1 MRNGKS
7 ATPLVAIIFN
17 TMIEHNQLSI
27 EKMRVLVVDDSR
39 TLRKVLVRELRQIG
53 PMQIEEASDGV
64 EALEILQARTFDLVL
79 LDMEMPELDGLGVL
93 TALKESGQ
101 LSGLPVIVIS
111 SAEEIDKTVKCIEM
125 GAEDYLP
132 KTFNPILL
140 RARILSSFEKKR
152 FRDLEKNYL
161 EQLQKEKEL
170 LQMEQMKSERLIL
183 NILPKPIAERLKKN
197 EKNISSSYEDVTILF
212 SDIVGF
218 TQMSSLLTPSD
229 LVALLNDLFT
239 RFDKRAES
247 LGLEKIKT
255 IGDAYMAA
263 GGVPVPRADHADIVA
278 DMALG
283 MLEDLAEFNRDNQI
297 SLQMRIGL
305 NSGPVVAGIIGF
317 TKFSYDLWGST
328 VNVAS
333 RMESSSVIGKIQ
345 ISPSTAKALSGR
357 FDLQGREVIEVKG
370 IGKVLTHFLLKRA
383 D

>member
-53 PMQIEEASDGV
+53 PMQIEEASDGL

-93 TALKESGQ
+93 TALKKSGQ

-140 RARILSSFEKKR
+140 RARIISSFEKKR
-152 FRDLEKNYL
+152 FRDLEKDYL

-239 RFDKRAES
+239 RFDKRAEL

-370 IGKVLTHFLLKRA
+370 IGKVLTHFLLKRS

>member
-17 TMIEHNQLSI
+17 TMIEHNQLLI

-93 TALKESGQ
+93 TALKESGK

-183 NILPKPIAERLKKN
+183 NILPKPIAERLKKS

-278 DMALG
+278 NMALG
-283 MLEDLAEFNRDNQI
+283 MFEDLAEFNRDNQM

-333 RMESSSVIGKIQ
+333 RMESSSAPDKIQ
-345 ISPSTAKALSGR
+345 ISPSTFKALSGC
-357 FDLQGREVIEVKG
+357 FDLQERDEIEVKG
-370 IGKVLTHFLLKRA
+370 VGKVLTHFLLKRS

>member
-53 PMQIEEASDGV
+53 PMQIEEASDGL

-93 TALKESGQ
+93 TALKKSGQ

-152 FRDLEKNYL
+152 FRDLEKDYL

-183 NILPKPIAERLKKN
+183 NILPKPIAERLKKS

-229 LVALLNDLFT
+229 LVTLLNDLFT

-247 LGLEKIKT
+247 LGLEIIKT

-278 DMALG
+278 NMALG
-283 MLEDLAEFNRDNQI
+283 MFEDLAEFNRDNQM

-333 RMESSSVIGKIQ
+333 RMESSSMIGKIQ

-370 IGKVLTHFLLKRA
+370 IGKVLTHFLLKRS

>member
-53 PMQIEEASDGV
+53 PMQIEEASDGL

-132 KTFNPILL
+132 KNFNPILL
-140 RARILSSFEKKR
+140 RARIISSFEKKR
-152 FRDLEKNYL
+152 FRDLEKDYL

-239 RFDKRAES
+239 RFDKRAEL

-370 IGKVLTHFLLKRA
+370 IGKVLTHFLLKRS

>member
-53 PMQIEEASDGV
+53 PMQIEEASDGL

-152 FRDLEKNYL
+152 FRDLEKDYL

-283 MLEDLAEFNRDNQI
+283 MLEDLAEFNRGNQM

-370 IGKVLTHFLLKRA
+370 IGKVLTHFLLKRS

>member
-17 TMIEHNQLSI
+17 TMLEHNQLSI

-53 PMQIEEASDGV
+53 PMQIEEAADGV

-93 TALKESGQ
+93 TALKDSGQ

-152 FRDLEKNYL
+152 FRDLEKDYL
-161 EQLQKEKEL
+161 AQLQKEKEL

-212 SDIVGF
+212 SDLVGF

-255 IGDAYMAA
+255 IGDSYMAA

-283 MLEDLAEFNRDNQI
+283 MLEDLAEFNRDKQM

-370 IGKVLTHFLLKRA
+370 IGKVLTHFLLKRS

>member
-53 PMQIEEASDGV
+53 PMQIEEASDGE

-152 FRDLEKNYL
+152 FRDLEKDYL

-239 RFDKRAES
+239 RFDKRAEL

-283 MLEDLAEFNRDNQI
+283 MLEDLAEFNRDNQM

-370 IGKVLTHFLLKRA
+370 IGKVLTHFLLKRS

>member
-1 MRNGKS
+1 
-7 ATPLVAIIFN
+7 
-17 TMIEHNQLSI
+17 MIEHNQLSI

-152 FRDLEKNYL
+152 FRDLEKDYL

-278 DMALG
+278 YMALG

-345 ISPSTAKALSGR
+345 ISPSTAKALIGR

>member
-152 FRDLEKNYL
+152 FRDLEKDYL

-239 RFDKRAES
+239 RFDKRAEL

-283 MLEDLAEFNRDNQI
+283 MLEDLAEFNRDNQM

-370 IGKVLTHFLLKRA
+370 IGKVLTHFLLKRS

>member
-7 ATPLVAIIFN
+7 ATPLVAFIFN
-17 TMIEHNQLSI
+17 TMLEHNQLSI

-93 TALKESGQ
+93 TALKDSGQ

-152 FRDLEKNYL
+152 FRDLEKDYL
-161 EQLQKEKEL
+161 AQLQKEKEL

-212 SDIVGF
+212 SDLVGF

-255 IGDAYMAA
+255 IGDSYMAA

-283 MLEDLAEFNRDNQI
+283 MLEDLAEFNRDNQM

-370 IGKVLTHFLLKRA
+370 IGKVLTHFLLKRS

>member
-17 TMIEHNQLSI
+17 TMIEHNQLLI

-152 FRDLEKNYL
+152 FRDLEKDYL

-229 LVALLNDLFT
+229 LVTLLNDLFT

-278 DMALG
+278 NMALG
-283 MLEDLAEFNRDNQI
+283 MFEDLAEFNRDNQI

-333 RMESSSVIGKIQ
+333 RMESSSAPDKIQ
-345 ISPSTAKALSGR
+345 ISPSTFKALSGC
-357 FDLQGREVIEVKG
+357 FDLQERDEIEVKG
-370 IGKVLTHFLLKRA
+370 VGKVLTHFLLKRS

>member
-53 PMQIEEASDGV
+53 PMQIEEASDGL

-152 FRDLEKNYL
+152 FRDLEKDYL

-370 IGKVLTHFLLKRA
+370 IGKVLTHFLLKRS

>member
-53 PMQIEEASDGV
+53 PMQIEEASDGL

-93 TALKESGQ
+93 TALKKSGQ

-152 FRDLEKNYL
+152 FRDLEKDYL

-239 RFDKRAES
+239 RFDKRAEL

-283 MLEDLAEFNRDNQI
+283 MLEDLAEFNRGNQM

-370 IGKVLTHFLLKRA
+370 IGKVLTHFLLKRS

>member
-53 PMQIEEASDGV
+53 PMQIEEASDGL

-140 RARILSSFEKKR
+140 RARIISSFEKKR
-152 FRDLEKNYL
+152 FRDLEKDYL

-239 RFDKRAES
+239 RFDKRAEL

-283 MLEDLAEFNRDNQI
+283 MLEDLAEFNRDNQM

-357 FDLQGREVIEVKG
+357 FDLQGREVMEVKG
-370 IGKVLTHFLLKRA
+370 IGKVLTHFLLKRS

>member
-17 TMIEHNQLSI
+17 TMLEHNQLSI

-53 PMQIEEASDGV
+53 PMQIEEAADGV

-152 FRDLEKNYL
+152 FRDLEKDYL
-161 EQLQKEKEL
+161 AQLQKEKEL

-212 SDIVGF
+212 SDLVGF

-255 IGDAYMAA
+255 IGDSYMAA

-283 MLEDLAEFNRDNQI
+283 MLEDLAEFNRDNQM

-370 IGKVLTHFLLKRA
+370 IGKVLTHFLLKRS

>member
-53 PMQIEEASDGV
+53 PMQIEEASDGE

-93 TALKESGQ
+93 TALKKSGQ

-152 FRDLEKNYL
+152 FRDLERDYL

-239 RFDKRAES
+239 RFDKRAEL

-370 IGKVLTHFLLKRA
+370 IGKVLTHFLLKRS

>member
-53 PMQIEEASDGV
+53 PMQIEEASDGL

-239 RFDKRAES
+239 RFDKRAEL

-278 DMALG
+278 NMALG
-283 MLEDLAEFNRDNQI
+283 MFEDLAEFNRDNQI

-370 IGKVLTHFLLKRA
+370 IGKVLTHFLLKRS

>member
-152 FRDLEKNYL
+152 FRDLEKDYL

-239 RFDKRAES
+239 RFDKRAEL
-247 LGLEKIKT
+247 LGLEKIKM

-297 SLQMRIGL
+297 SLQIRIGL

-345 ISPSTAKALSGR
+345 ISPSTAKALIGR

>member
-132 KTFNPILL
+132 KTFYPILL

-152 FRDLEKNYL
+152 FRDLEKDYL

-283 MLEDLAEFNRDNQI
+283 MLEDLAEFNRDNQM

-370 IGKVLTHFLLKRA
+370 IGKVLTHFLLKRS

>member
-53 PMQIEEASDGV
+53 PMQIEEASDGL

-93 TALKESGQ
+93 TALKESDQ

-152 FRDLEKNYL
+152 LRDLEKDYL

-333 RMESSSVIGKIQ
+333 RMESSSAPDKIQ
-345 ISPSTAKALSGR
+345 ISPSTFKALSGR
-357 FDLQGREVIEVKG
+357 FDLQERDKIEVKG
-370 IGKVLTHFLLKRA
+370 VGKVLTHFLMKRSP
-383 D
+383 

>member
-17 TMIEHNQLSI
+17 TMIEHNQLLI

-93 TALKESGQ
+93 TALKESGK

-283 MLEDLAEFNRDNQI
+283 MLEDLAEFNRDNQM

-370 IGKVLTHFLLKRA
+370 IGKVLTHFLLKRS

>member
-17 TMIEHNQLSI
+17 TMIEHNQLLI

-152 FRDLEKNYL
+152 FRDLEKDYL

-333 RMESSSVIGKIQ
+333 RMESSSAPDKIQ
-345 ISPSTAKALSGR
+345 ISPSTFKALSGR
-357 FDLQGREVIEVKG
+357 FDLQERDEIEVKG
-370 IGKVLTHFLLKRA
+370 VGKVLTHFLMKRSP
-383 D
+383 

>member
-93 TALKESGQ
+93 TALKKSGQ

-152 FRDLEKNYL
+152 FRDLEKDYL

-183 NILPKPIAERLKKN
+183 NILPKPIAERLKKS

-229 LVALLNDLFT
+229 LVTLLNDLFT

-247 LGLEKIKT
+247 LGLEIIKT

-283 MLEDLAEFNRDNQI
+283 MLEDLAEFNRDNQM

-333 RMESSSVIGKIQ
+333 RMESSSMIGKIQ

-370 IGKVLTHFLLKRA
+370 IGKVLTHFLLKRS

>member
-7 ATPLVAIIFN
+7 ATPPEAIIFN
-17 TMIEHNQLSI
+17 TMLEHNQLSI

-93 TALKESGQ
+93 TALKDSGQ

-152 FRDLEKNYL
+152 FRDLEKDYL
-161 EQLQKEKEL
+161 AQLQKEKEL

-212 SDIVGF
+212 SDLVGF

-255 IGDAYMAA
+255 IGDSYMAA

-283 MLEDLAEFNRDNQI
+283 MLEDLAEFNRDKQM

-370 IGKVLTHFLLKRA
+370 IGKVLTHFLLKRS

>member
-152 FRDLEKNYL
+152 FRDLEKDYL

-370 IGKVLTHFLLKRA
+370 IGKVLTHFLLKRS

>member
-53 PMQIEEASDGV
+53 PMQIEEASDGL

-101 LSGLPVIVIS
+101 LRGLPVIVIS

-140 RARILSSFEKKR
+140 RARVLSAFEKKR
-152 FRDLEKNYL
+152 FRDLEKAYL
-161 EQLQKEKEL
+161 DQLQKEKEL
-170 LQMEQMKSERLIL
+170 LLMEQMKSERLIL
-183 NILPKPIAERLKKN
+183 NILPRPIAERLKKN
-197 EKNISSSYEDVTILF
+197 EKNISSSYSDVTILF
-212 SDIVGF
+212 SDLVGF
-218 TQMSSLLTPSD
+218 TQMSSLQTPSV

-239 RFDKRAES
+239 RFDKRAEI

-263 GGVPVPRADHADIVA
+263 AGLPVPRADHADIVA

-283 MLEDLAEFNRDNQI
+283 MLEDLAAFNSDNQMA
-297 SLQMRIGL
+297 LQMRIGL

-317 TKFSYDLWGST
+317 TKFSYDLWGNT

-333 RMESSSVIGKIQ
+333 RMESSSAPGKIQ
-345 ISPSTAKALSGR
+345 ISPSTFKALSGR
-357 FDLQGREVIEVKG
+357 FDLHERDEIEVKG
-370 IGKVLTHFLLKRA
+370 VGKVLTHFLMKRSP
-383 D
+383 

>member
-152 FRDLEKNYL
+152 FRDLEKDYL

-239 RFDKRAES
+239 RFDKRAEL

-370 IGKVLTHFLLKRA
+370 IGKVLTHFLLKRS

>member
-7 ATPLVAIIFN
+7 ATPLVATIFN
-17 TMIEHNQLSI
+17 IMIEHNQLSI

-53 PMQIEEASDGV
+53 PMQIEEASDGL

-140 RARILSSFEKKR
+140 RARIISSFEKKR
-152 FRDLEKNYL
+152 FRDLEKDYL

-283 MLEDLAEFNRDNQI
+283 MLEDLAEFNRDNQM

-370 IGKVLTHFLLKRA
+370 IGKVLTHFLLKRS

>member
-1 MRNGKS
+1 
-7 ATPLVAIIFN
+7 
-17 TMIEHNQLSI
+17 MIEHNQLSI

-53 PMQIEEASDGV
+53 PMQIEEASDGL

-93 TALKESGQ
+93 TALKESDQ

-152 FRDLEKNYL
+152 LRDLEKDYL

-345 ISPSTAKALSGR
+345 ISPSTAKALIGR

>member
-53 PMQIEEASDGV
+53 PMQIEEASDGL

-140 RARILSSFEKKR
+140 RARIISSFEKKR
-152 FRDLEKNYL
+152 FRDLEKDYL

-239 RFDKRAES
+239 RFDKRAEL

-357 FDLQGREVIEVKG
+357 FDLQGREVMEVKG
-370 IGKVLTHFLLKRA
+370 IGKVLTHFLLKRS

>member
-152 FRDLEKNYL
+152 FRDLEKDYL
-161 EQLQKEKEL
+161 AQLQKEKEL

-345 ISPSTAKALSGR
+345 ISPSTAKALIGR

>member
-152 FRDLEKNYL
+152 FRDLEKDYL

-345 ISPSTAKALSGR
+345 ISPSTAKALIGR

>member
-17 TMIEHNQLSI
+17 TMLEHNQLSI

-53 PMQIEEASDGV
+53 PMQIEEAADGV

-152 FRDLEKNYL
+152 FRDLEKDYL
-161 EQLQKEKEL
+161 AQLQKEKEL

-212 SDIVGF
+212 SDLVGF

-255 IGDAYMAA
+255 IGDSYMAA

-283 MLEDLAEFNRDNQI
+283 MLEDLAEFNRDKQM

-370 IGKVLTHFLLKRA
+370 IGKVLTHFLLKRS

>member
-1 MRNGKS
+1 
-7 ATPLVAIIFN
+7 
-17 TMIEHNQLSI
+17 MIGHNQLSI

-93 TALKESGQ
+93 TALKKSGQ

-152 FRDLEKNYL
+152 FRDLEKDYL

-283 MLEDLAEFNRDNQI
+283 MLEDLAEFNRDNQM

-370 IGKVLTHFLLKRA
+370 IGKVLTHFLLKRS

>member
-152 FRDLEKNYL
+152 FRDLEKDYL

-183 NILPKPIAERLKKN
+183 NILPKPIAERLKNN

-212 SDIVGF
+212 SDIVGV

-345 ISPSTAKALSGR
+345 ISPSTAKALIGR